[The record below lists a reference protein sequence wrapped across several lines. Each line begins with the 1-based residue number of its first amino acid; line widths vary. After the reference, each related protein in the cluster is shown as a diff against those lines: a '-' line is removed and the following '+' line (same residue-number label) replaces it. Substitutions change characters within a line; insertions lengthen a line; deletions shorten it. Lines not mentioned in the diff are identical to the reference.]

1 MDAGAEIDEL
11 RAQLA
16 ARDADL
22 AARDADLAARDA
34 DLAARDGHI
43 ARLETQLDRALEQ
56 LGRVAELEAELA
68 KLRELLGRDSSNSNK
83 PPSSDPPGTGAK
95 SAKRKKKKRRRG
107 GQRGHH
113 GSHRRLLPPERMD
126 AFEDYFPDTCASCH
140 TSLPQTP
147 DPRAK
152 RYQHTEL
159 DRDGVFRTEH
169 RRHRVKCPCCG
180 HGTWAKYD
188 PNKIP
193 RSPFG
198 PGLMSAVVLLTG
210 VYHLSRRHTVRL
222 LWELLG
228 VRISVGA
235 VSRIEQRMSEAV
247 APAVDE
253 AWEHARAAK
262 IKHADGTSW
271 YRAGAMLSLWV
282 VATAAATVF
291 MVLPDG
297 QRETLRDKL
306 FVKMCGV
313 LVSDRATALK
323 FWAMNRRQI
332 CWAHLV
338 RKFVSFSQRDGPAG
352 RIGEEL
358 LDYTAIIFD
367 YWSAFREDRLSRAE
381 LIVRMAPVRLHVE
394 ALLERAVAKGIKG
407 PSGSC
412 EDILEHREAL
422 WTFVERAGVE
432 PTNNHAER
440 ELRAFVLW
448 RRRSFGSQSK
458 RGDRFAERMMTIA
471 HTARKQG
478 RSVLDFL
485 VACCTPRPD
494 GAPAPSLFATT

>member
-1 MDAGAEIDEL
+1 MGVDAGAEIEEL
-11 RAQLA
+11 RAQ
-16 ARDADL
+16 
-22 AARDADLAARDA
+22 
-34 DLAARDGHI
+34 LAARDGHI
-43 ARLETQLDRALEQ
+43 ARLERQLDRVLAQ

-95 SAKRKKKKRRRG
+95 AAKEKKPEGRRRG
-107 GQRGHH
+107 GQRGHE
-113 GSHRRLLPPERMD
+113 GSHRGLLPAERMD
-126 AFEDYFPDTCASCH
+126 AFEDHFPCTCARCH
-140 TSLPQTP
+140 TSLPRTP
-147 DPRAK
+147 DPDAK
-152 RYQHTEL
+152 RYQHTDL

-169 RRHRVKCPCCG
+169 RRHRVKCPSCG
-180 HGTWAKYD
+180 HKTWAKYD
-188 PNKIP
+188 PNTIP
-193 RSPFG
+193 RYPFG
-198 PGLMSAVVLLTG
+198 PGLLAAVVLLTG
-210 VYHLSRRHTVRL
+210 VYHLSRRRAVRL

-228 VRISVGA
+228 VRMSVGA
-235 VSRIEQRMSEAV
+235 VSRIEERMSEAV

-253 AWEHARAAK
+253 ACEHARAAG

-271 YRAGAMLSLWV
+271 YRAGVMLSLWV
-282 VATAAATVF
+282 IATATVTVF
-291 MVLPDG
+291 KVLPDG
-297 QRETLRDKL
+297 QAETLRDKL
-306 FVKMCGV
+306 FVRVCGV
-313 LVSDRATALK
+313 LVSDRATALT
-323 FWAMNRRQI
+323 FWAMERRQI
-332 CWAHLV
+332 CWAHLI

-367 YWSAFREDRLSRAE
+367 YWSMFRERRLSRAE
-381 LIVRMAPVRLHVE
+381 LIARMAPVRLQVE
-394 ALLERAVAKGIKG
+394 ALLERAVAKDIKG
-407 PSGSC
+407 LSGSC

-448 RRRSFGSQSK
+448 RRRSFGSRSE

-485 VACCTPRPD
+485 LACCTPRPEA
-494 GAPAPSLFATT
+494 APAPSLLAAT